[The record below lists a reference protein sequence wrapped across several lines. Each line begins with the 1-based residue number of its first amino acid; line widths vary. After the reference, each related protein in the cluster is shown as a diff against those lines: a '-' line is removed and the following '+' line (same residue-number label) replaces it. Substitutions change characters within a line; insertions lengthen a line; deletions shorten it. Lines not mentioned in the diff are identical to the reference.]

1 MLAAERK
8 NRILEKLQ
16 EEKKVIVSQLSEQFQ
31 VSEET
36 IRRDLEKLEKEGLC
50 TKSYGGALL
59 RENGG
64 VDLPFAIR
72 QKANM
77 EGKRII
83 AGLIADMLEEGD
95 HVFLDASTT
104 ALSILEQI
112 RDKEITVITNS
123 VEVLMAASEDNRWSV
138 MSTGGNLVERYMALV
153 GPMAMCGIEAVNADK
168 VILSCKG
175 IDMEKGITDANEL
188 FAQVK
193 QTMLKH
199 AGKAILAVD
208 CTKFKRIG
216 FSNICGIEDID
227 LVVTDK
233 KPTQEWL
240 SCFNEKGVKCIYGEQ
255 ESRKE
260 MR

>member
-8 NRILEKLQ
+8 SLILEKLQ
-16 EEKKVIVSQLSEQFQ
+16 EEKKVIVSELSGQFG

-59 RENGG
+59 RENGS

-72 QKANM
+72 QKKNM
-77 EGKRII
+77 EGKRVIAGHI
-83 AGLIADMLEEGD
+83 AGLLEEGD
-95 HVFLDASTT
+95 HIFLDASTT

-138 MSTGGNLVERYMALV
+138 MSTGGTLMERYMALV
-153 GPMAMCGIEAVNADK
+153 GPMAMCGIQSVNADK

-193 QTMLKH
+193 QTMLRH

-208 CTKFKRIG
+208 YTKFNRIG
-216 FSNICGIEDID
+216 FSNICGTGDID
-227 LVVTDK
+227 LVVTDR
-233 KPTQEWL
+233 KPSQEWL
-240 SCFNEKGVKCIYGEQ
+240 ACFKEKGVECIYGEQ
-255 ESRKE
+255 DA
-260 MR
+260 